1 STQYELT
8 NGGSLPS
15 SPINVTSA
23 QTITGNYSVN
33 NYTIHYLTPIDEST
47 LSTYRLNTGKNGRVI
62 PVKVQIYKNGV
73 PVETGTVLMR
83 VMGSNCAADDGN
95 SLVEEYADAGNSNG
109 NTNLFRWNAGTPG
122 FWIYNLDTKA
132 LGLATNNC
140 YRLDVYLNSYTGPTA
155 IKLSTSIFALFKP
168 VK

>member
-1 STQYELT
+1 M
-8 NGGSLPS
+8 
-15 SPINVTSA
+15 
-23 QTITGNYSVN
+23 
-33 NYTIHYLTPIDEST
+33 
-47 LSTYRLNTGKNGRVI
+47 
-62 PVKVQIYKNGV
+62 KVQIYKNGV
-73 PVETGTVLMR
+73 AVETGTVLMR
-83 VMGSNCAADDGN
+83 VMGSNCTADDGN
-95 SLVEEYADAGNSNG
+95 SLVEEYADAGTSNG

-155 IKLSTSIFALFKP
+155 IKLSTSVFALFKP